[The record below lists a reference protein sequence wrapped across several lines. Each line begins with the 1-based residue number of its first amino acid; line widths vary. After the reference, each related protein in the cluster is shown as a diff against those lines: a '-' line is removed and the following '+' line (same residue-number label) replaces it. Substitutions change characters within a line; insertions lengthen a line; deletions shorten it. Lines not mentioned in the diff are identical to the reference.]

1 MADGT
6 IYIDTRID
14 TSRVGKGVKSI
25 VNSFNGVLRAIK
37 GIGKALVLAL
47 SGGFI
52 LGLIQNIA
60 GSFNFLSSS
69 IGDKFKPLAD
79 ALGILKGAFINLIAT
94 ALVPL
99 IPYIVIAV
107 QWLTNMLFVATEL
120 IAALFGM
127 KKTMGGIATE
137 TKKATKETKG
147 ALAAFDQ
154 INVLQKQDSGGEE
167 ETPFITP
174 EAITVS
180 DKMKKF
186 VDEFLQKIQVVK
198 DILAKIFDNPL
209 LILNILKLAWQT
221 FVEWIRNNLPFG
233 NVIADILDI
242 IGGTI
247 GDLFNNAVE
256 TLTAMKEKVILIFQG
271 IKDFITGVFTGDWRL
286 AWQGIQEVVA
296 GVLGFLLVWIQGWIN
311 QIKIY
316 FGGLVEILK
325 VLFAPIA
332 DKLREAFGI
341 ALEWIKTRFE
351 TIFNS
356 IADIVKGVA
365 NQIIDF
371 INSMIEGVVSGINS
385 VVNSVNAVG
394 TFIPEFQ
401 PLSNVSAPRIP
412 RLATGAVIPPNA
424 EFMAILGDQRGGKN
438 IEAPADLIR
447 QIVREETGNMQ
458 ANIQIGFSG
467 SLSGLVR
474 ELKPYIDKE
483 NVRIGGSL
491 IRSSVNT

>member
-6 IYIDTRID
+6 IFIDTKID
-14 TSRVGKGVKSI
+14 TSGVGAGVKGI
-25 VNSFNGVLRAIK
+25 VRSFQGIVRAIK
-37 GIGKALVLAL
+37 GIGKALTLAL

-60 GSFNFLSSS
+60 GSFNFLTSS

-79 ALGILKGAFINLIAT
+79 ALGVLKGAFINLIAT

-154 INVLQKQDSGGEE
+154 INVLQKQDSGGEA
-167 ETPFITP
+167 ETPLITP

-180 DKMKKF
+180 EKIRKF
-186 VDEFLQKIQVVK
+186 VDDLLEKIKEIKEFFATL
-198 DILAKIFDNPL
+198 FDNPL
-209 LILNILKLAWQT
+209 ILLDLLRKGWES

-233 NVIADILDI
+233 DVIADVLEIV
-242 IGGTI
+242 GGTI
-247 GDLFNNAVE
+247 KDLFNSAIE
-256 TLTAMKEKVILIFQG
+256 TFKNIKDNIILVFQG
-271 IKDFITGVFTGDWRL
+271 IKDFVTGVFTGDWRL
-286 AWQGIQEVVA
+286 AWQGLQEIVTGIFGVMLSVV
-296 GVLGFLLVWIQGWIN
+296 LGWIN
-311 QIKIY
+311 AVKIY
-316 FGGLVEILK
+316 FRGLVDILK

-332 DKLREAFGI
+332 ENIRAAFGT
-341 ALEWIKTRFE
+341 ALDWIRDRFQ

-356 IADIVKGVA
+356 IAGIVRGVA

-371 INSMIEGVVSGINS
+371 INGMIQGVVNGFNSVINS
-385 VVNSVNAVG
+385 MNAVG
-394 TFIPEFQ
+394 TLVPGFEAVPT
-401 PLSNVSAPRIP
+401 VTAPRIP

-424 EFMAILGDQRGGKN
+424 EFMAILGDQKSGRN
-438 IEAPADLIR
+438 IEAPEDLIR
-447 QIVREETGNMQ
+447 QIVREEMG
-458 ANIQIGFSG
+458 NIQADIKIGFSG
-467 SLSGLVR
+467 SLSSLVR

-483 NVRIGGSL
+483 NVRIGTSL
-491 IRSSVNT
+491 IKSSVIT